1 MTDWLKASA
10 LDMAAGL
17 RSKAISATE
26 LLNVYISRMESVNP
40 AVNALAVERFDEARV
55 EARMA
60 DEVLAKAASDD
71 PLPPFFGV
79 PCTIKEFLAC
89 TGIPHTAGLL
99 SRKNVVATEDAT
111 TVARLKA
118 AGGAVIMGS
127 TNIRRWFVDGDPQP
141 DLRTDEKSVELE
153 AYAGWFQWRRICSDR
168 RGSVSHWTG
177 Q

>member
-60 DEVLAKAASDD
+60 DEAWLKPHLMIRFLPFSECPVPSKNSWPVLACPIRQVYS
-71 PLPPFFGV
+71 
-79 PCTIKEFLAC
+79 
-89 TGIPHTAGLL
+89 
-99 SRKNVVATEDAT
+99 VAKM
-111 TVARLKA
+111 L
-118 AGGAVIMGS
+118 
-127 TNIRRWFVDGDPQP
+127 
-141 DLRTDEKSVELE
+141 
-153 AYAGWFQWRRICSDR
+153 WRPKMPRPW
-168 RGSVSHWTG
+168 HA
-177 Q
+177 